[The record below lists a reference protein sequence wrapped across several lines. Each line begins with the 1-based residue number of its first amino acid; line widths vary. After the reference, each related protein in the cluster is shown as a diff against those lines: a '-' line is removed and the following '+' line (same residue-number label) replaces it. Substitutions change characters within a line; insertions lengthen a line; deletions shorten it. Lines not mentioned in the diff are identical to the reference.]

1 LGNDEHHARIA
12 REKRSGALDEFS
24 KKRYTNVADL
34 ALKAVEQAIEA
45 AASKENLH
53 FHKDPRSAHYK
64 RSMWLKKNFP
74 QVASYIDILWG
85 IYGLLGYN
93 GINGER
99 AKKAIEAMERILD
112 EIQRKTGIRLK

>member
-1 LGNDEHHARIA
+1 
-12 REKRSGALDEFS
+12 
-24 KKRYTNVADL
+24 
-34 ALKAVEQAIEA
+34 
-45 AASKENLH
+45 
-53 FHKDPRSAHYK
+53 
-64 RSMWLKKNFP
+64 MWLKKNFP